1 MYTAHSHHSSLY
13 LDIFP
18 SIGNCHVLHTG
29 VVATLLANPIRCI
42 SSRGIWSLL
51 SSGDCDFR
59 LGFRVAGRSGLN
71 HTTPA
76 VKLPNKSSELIV
88 CFGVGDTMNKDRSQ
102 GPFKHKD
109 QQQVLFHQV

>member
-1 MYTAHSHHSSLY
+1 M
-13 LDIFP
+13 
-18 SIGNCHVLHTG
+18 HTG
-29 VVATLLANPIRCI
+29 VVATLLAKSEFDAFPLEEFGVFCLVEIVI
-42 SSRGIWSLL
+42 SDWVSEWQE
-51 SSGDCDFR
+51 
-59 LGFRVAGRSGLN
+59 ASGLN

-109 QQQVLFHQV
+109 KQQVLFHQV